1 MARANEATDRGG
13 APARERE
20 LRARGRRT
28 MRKLLDAG
36 TEVFARRGY
45 HAARVDDIVKAARTS
60 HGTFY
65 LYFSNKEDLFR
76 SLAEDVAE
84 QMEGL
89 AESLGELTPDA
100 TGRTE
105 LREWLEQFGETYQR
119 CGPVIAAW
127 TEAETEESE
136 VGQIGTDLLG
146 DFAATLGRRIAAS
159 STDVDPGVAAMALV
173 AMIERVHYYAIAGM
187 LDTDRDV
194 ILDTLAAVTHGS
206 LFGADVAD
214 TRRAVEAGSGH

>member
-1 MARANEATDRGG
+1 
-13 APARERE
+13 
-20 LRARGRRT
+20 

-84 QMEGL
+84 QMAGL
-89 AESLGELTPDA
+89 ADSLGELTPDA
-100 TGRTE
+100 SGRE
-105 LREWLEQFGETYQR
+105 ALRGWLERFGEIYEQ

-146 DFAATLGRRIAAS
+146 DFAASLGRRIAS
-159 STDVDPGVAAMALV
+159 SATDVDAGVAAMALV
-173 AMIERVHYYAIAGM
+173 AMIERLHYYAIAGM

-194 ILDTLAAVTHGS
+194 LLDTLASVAHGS
-206 LFGADVAD
+206 LFGAGVPGA
-214 TRRAVEAGSGH
+214 RPAVEAG

>member
-1 MARANEATDRGG
+1 MARANEATNRGG
-13 APARERE
+13 APARQRE
-20 LRARGRRT
+20 LRERGRRT

-84 QMEGL
+84 QMAGL
-89 AESLGELTPDA
+89 ADSLAELTPD
-100 TGRTE
+100 TSGRDA
-105 LREWLEQFGETYQR
+105 LRAWLERFGEIYEQ

-146 DFAATLGRRIAAS
+146 DFAASLGRRIAAS
-159 STDVDPGVAAMALV
+159 ATDVDAGVAAMALV
-173 AMIERVHYYAIAGM
+173 AMIERLHYYAIAGM
-187 LDTDRDV
+187 LDTDHDV
-194 ILDTLAAVTHGS
+194 LLDTLASVTHSS
-206 LFGADVAD
+206 LFGADVPGA
-214 TRRAVEAGSGH
+214 RAAVEAG